1 MIIITERISA
11 RQLILRRI
19 SFCVCMYVCM
29 SVMLRNAN
37 YCMWCALVLNSARSC
52 CRTIVYVCHVN
63 ADSYIEARMDGT
75 MDYSSIDMDAVEV
88 TLILAGFHR
97 GQTSH
102 PTLHLSLGI

>member
-1 MIIITERISA
+1 
-11 RQLILRRI
+11 
-19 SFCVCMYVCM
+19 M
-29 SVMLRNAN
+29 SVTLRNAN
-37 YCMWCALVLNSARSC
+37 YCTRRALVLNSARSY

-88 TLILAGFHR
+88 TLILASFHR
-97 GQTSH
+97 GKTSH